1 MGDLCVGSCRHL
13 WQRGEGED
21 VDTAALSPAART
33 ASLDVLAGGGDLD
46 VLVVGGGV
54 VGAGAALDAVT
65 RGSAPGWWKPGIG
78 PAARRHG
85 RAS

>member
-13 WQRGEGED
+13 WQRGEGEG
-21 VDTAALSPAART
+21 TWTRQHSAART